1 MLLEQVY
8 GVFGDN
14 LPDKDTFFATTANPM
29 CLLDLKREGW
39 KTWDNF
45 LNEYHAYAKT
55 RKPAPEVK
63 SGAIPAGVTKDA
75 AK

>member
-1 MLLEQVY
+1 M
-8 GVFGDN
+8 FGPN
-14 LPDKDTFFATTANPM
+14 LPDKDSFFATYDNPM

-45 LNEYHAYAKT
+45 LSAYHEYCKAQVKPVETKAGTLPKT
-55 RKPAPEVK
+55 
-63 SGAIPAGVTKDA
+63 VTKDA